1 MLWQHKIQTNWRI
14 CCFLHLGDIFKK
26 KTKHALKT
34 ETKNKNLKLLRENI
48 IIKLE
53 IFEFNKQNEMKQK

>member
-1 MLWQHKIQTNWRI
+1 MATQNPNELA
-14 CCFLHLGDIFKK
+14 HLLLSSPRRHFQK

-34 ETKNKNLKLLRENI
+34 ETKNKNLKLPTENI

>member
-1 MLWQHKIQTNWRI
+1 MATQNPNELAQLLLSSPRRHFR
-14 CCFLHLGDIFKK
+14 

-34 ETKNKNLKLLRENI
+34 ETTNKNLKLLRENI

>member
-1 MLWQHKIQTNWRI
+1 MLWQHKIQKNWRI
-14 CCFLHLGDIFKK
+14 CCFLHLGDIFN

-34 ETKNKNLKLLRENI
+34 ETKNKNLKLLTENI